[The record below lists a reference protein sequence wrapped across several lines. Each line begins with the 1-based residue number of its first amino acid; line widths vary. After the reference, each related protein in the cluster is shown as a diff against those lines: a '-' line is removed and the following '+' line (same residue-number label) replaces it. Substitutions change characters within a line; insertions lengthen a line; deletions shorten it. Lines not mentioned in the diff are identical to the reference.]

1 MKTKTISIQ
10 LDGVVR
16 NTIDKILDIYEG
28 EKGVEIE
35 RPLKT
40 LDLQTELGFKTK
52 EELIDFIYIESPMR
66 VFGYSQEVEEGSVF
80 IINEIY
86 KKFRDEYKISI
97 FSNEVEK
104 SKPATLMFLA
114 KTGCLIDN
122 IHFYPLEDYTTIW
135 DDSDIVI
142 TSSTNILKTKPDNKS
157 ANKLSIKYQTI
168 YNEDNEADFNIKSL
182 KQLLENE
189 YFKRNEFA

>member
-1 MKTKTISIQ
+1 MKVKTISIQ
-10 LDGVVR
+10 LDGVIR

-28 EKGVEIE
+28 EKEVEID

-52 EELIDFIYIESPMR
+52 EELIEFIYIESPMR
-66 VFGYSQEVEEGSVF
+66 VFGYSKEVEEGSVF

-122 IHFYPLEDYTTIW
+122 IHFYPLEDYNTIW
-135 DDSDIVI
+135 DSSDVVI
-142 TSSTNILKTKPDNKS
+142 TSSSNILETKPD
-157 ANKLSIKYQTI
+157 NKLSIKYQTL
-168 YNEDNEADFNIKSL
+168 YNEDSKADFNIKTL

-189 YFKRNEFA
+189 YFERNEFA

>member
-1 MKTKTISIQ
+1 MKVKTISIQ
-10 LDGVVR
+10 LDGVIR

-28 EKGVEIE
+28 EKEVEIE

-66 VFGYSQEVEEGSVF
+66 VFGYSKEVEEGSVL

-86 KKFRDEYKISI
+86 KKFRDDYKISI
-97 FSNEVEK
+97 FSNEIEK

-122 IHFYPLEDYTTIW
+122 IHFYPLEDYNSIW
-135 DDSDIVI
+135 EYSDIVV
-142 TSSTNILKTKPDNKS
+142 TSSSDILDTKPK
-157 ANKLSIKYQTI
+157 NKLSIKYETQ
-168 YNEDNEADFNIKSL
+168 YNEDVVADFSIESL